1 MSFLRML
8 WTWLDTVLVVKWSW
22 CAIFFLLMP
31 FEIIVKILVLERAVP
46 PDAKKPR

>member
-8 WTWLDTVLVVKWSW
+8 WTWLDTVLVLIWSW
-22 CAIFFLLMP
+22 RAIFFLLIP
-31 FEIIVKILVLERAVP
+31 FKIIVKILVLERTVP